1 MSEVDDLE
9 LAERSCGGDR
19 EAWEQLA
26 ARSAPRLAAY
36 LGARLRRPEVV
47 EMLVAEAI
55 YAAWR
60 KIGDL
65 EDPADFAAWFRR
77 IGANL
82 ALRWHSKHKHEKL
95 VGDFPV
101 ARCAGDVELAGEM
114 QRIETALAKLDE
126 ADRMAL
132 EQRFRGGLVDEA
144 LAEALHKPL
153 PAADEAVE
161 RALERLAVRLDDG
174 ESTAG

>member
-1 MSEVDDLE
+1 M
-9 LAERSCGGDR
+9 LAE
-19 EAWEQLA
+19 
-26 ARSAPRLAAY
+26 RSAPRLAAY

-65 EDPADFAAWFRR
+65 DDPAEFAAWFRR

-82 ALRWHSKHKHEKL
+82 ALRWHNKHKHEKL
-95 VGDFPV
+95 VGAFPS
-101 ARCAGDVELAGEM
+101 ARCGGDDELVHEM
-114 QRIETALAKLDE
+114 QRIESALAKLDE

-132 EQRFRGGLVDEA
+132 EQRFRGGLDGEA
-144 LAEALHKPL
+144 LAEALHKTPVEV
-153 PAADEAVE
+153 DQAVD
-161 RALERLAVRLDDG
+161 RALERLALRLADG
-174 ESTAG
+174 ETTAG

>member
-1 MSEVDDLE
+1 MSRLEDVE
-9 LAERSCGGDR
+9 LAERAREGDR
-19 EAWEQLA
+19 EAWELLA
-26 ARSAPRLAAY
+26 SRQAPRLAAY

-47 EMLVAEAI
+47 EMLVSESI

-95 VGDFPV
+95 VGGFPIE
-101 ARCAGDVELAGEM
+101 RCAGDDALVAEM
-114 QRIETALAKLDE
+114 LRIEAALAKLE
-126 ADRMAL
+126 EGDRMAL
-132 EQRFRGGLVDEA
+132 EQRFRGGLQGIE
-144 LAEALHKPL
+144 LAEALHRGE
-153 PAADEAVE
+153 DEAEQAVE
-161 RALERLAVRLDDG
+161 QALDRLAARLNDG
-174 ESTAG
+174 ETTLG